1 MSKSVSGSPAI
12 DQAIAGLTAGTVSTF
27 ILHPMD
33 LVKTRL
39 QANNKK
45 LTLNSGLIGLS
56 IGEVRR
62 ITSTNGVMGLYRGI
76 TPNLLG
82 SSLSWALYFGF
93 YSKIKQRYSS
103 DLGDGRIATKMTKSE
118 YMLASAQAGAM
129 TTVFTNPIFVVK
141 TRMLANDPTHP
152 KAYSS
157 FLNGIKSLYKLEG
170 VRGLYRGFSAA
181 LIGTSHGAVQFLA
194 YEQLKI
200 WRWNLRNNRKL
211 NQKPTDLETINAKL
225 PTWEYLWMS
234 SLSKT
239 IAATLTYPYQVVKT
253 RVQNY
258 QSVSSVQYNGV
269 IDTIGKI
276 YKLEGLMGFYKG
288 LAPSIVRVLPGTC
301 ITFEIMGM

>member
-1 MSKSVSGSPAI
+1 
-12 DQAIAGLTAGTVSTF
+12 
-27 ILHPMD
+27 
-33 LVKTRL
+33 
-39 QANNKK
+39 
-45 LTLNSGLIGLS
+45 
-56 IGEVRR
+56 
-62 ITSTNGVMGLYRGI
+62 
-76 TPNLLG
+76 
-82 SSLSWALYFGF
+82 
-93 YSKIKQRYSS
+93 
-103 DLGDGRIATKMTKSE
+103 
-118 YMLASAQAGAM
+118 MLASAQAGAM

-141 TRMLANDPTHP
+141 TRMLANDPNHP

-170 VRGLYRGFSAA
+170 IRGLYRGFSAA

-258 QSVSSVQYNGV
+258 QSVNSVQYNGV

-288 LAPSIVRVLPGTC
+288 LTPSIVRVLPGTC
-301 ITFEIMGM
+301 ITFGVYEYLSQMFRDYGHVEKESTKVST